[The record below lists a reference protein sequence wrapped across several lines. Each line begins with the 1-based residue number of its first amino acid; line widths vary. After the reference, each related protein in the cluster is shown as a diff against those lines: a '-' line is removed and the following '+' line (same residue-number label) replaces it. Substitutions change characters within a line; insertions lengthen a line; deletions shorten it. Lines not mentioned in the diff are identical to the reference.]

1 MPADRSTRLDDMTG
15 ELSARTEAAN
25 ARVEELRHELDGSVD
40 QPSRCIIEAQIGTA
54 AAIAD
59 LTCAVRDLVTALRES
74 GGRDEVHD
82 LS

>member
-1 MPADRSTRLDDMTG
+1 MRAKISTCVD
-15 ELSARTEAAN
+15 AAH
-25 ARVEELRHELDGSVD
+25 ARVEGLRHELDGSVG
-40 QPSRCIIEAQIGTA
+40 QPSRHIIEAQIGTA

-59 LTCAVRDLVTALRES
+59 LTCAVRDLVTALRED